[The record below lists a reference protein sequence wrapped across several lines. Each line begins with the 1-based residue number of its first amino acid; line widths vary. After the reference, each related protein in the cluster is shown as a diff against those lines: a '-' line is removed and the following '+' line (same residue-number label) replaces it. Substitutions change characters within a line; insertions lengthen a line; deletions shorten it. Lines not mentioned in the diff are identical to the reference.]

1 MSMVANKSPNE
12 YPVVFIE
19 MRKYFVHYCA
29 WHSVPEQMRT
39 KKIKLLVFWRWK
51 MNEKLCISIAQ
62 LSRGVSANII
72 WIIRTMIPI
81 LNCGINS

>member
-39 KKIKLLVFWRWK
+39 KKIKLLAFLAV
-51 MNEKLCISIAQ
+51 EDE
-62 LSRGVSANII
+62 
-72 WIIRTMIPI
+72 
-81 LNCGINS
+81 